1 MYAFV
6 HQSLLIKLIKL
17 FDAAYKIILHD
28 AGVGDSVY
36 KAIFLEIKV
45 TERDPRSDKNML
57 RIFLTFGLLPPAQQ
71 LIFSFHPNA
80 LSLFPVPLSRKGRK
94 AEKNLH

>member
-1 MYAFV
+1 MPYE
-6 HQSLLIKLIKL
+6 
-17 FDAAYKIILHD
+17 IIHH

-57 RIFLTFGLLPPAQQ
+57 RIFLTFGLLPSAQQ

-80 LSLFPVPLSRKGRK
+80 LSLS
-94 AEKNLH
+94 AEKGGRLRKFTLT

>member
-1 MYAFV
+1 V
-6 HQSLLIKLIKL
+6 HRSLLIKLIKL
-17 FDAAYKIILHD
+17 FYAVYEIIVH

-57 RIFLTFGLLPPAQQ
+57 RIFLTFGLLHPAQQ

-80 LSLFPVPLSRKGRK
+80 LSLS
-94 AEKNLH
+94 AEKGGRLRKFTLT

>member
-1 MYAFV
+1 V
-6 HQSLLIKLIKL
+6 HRSLLIELIKL
-17 FDAAYKIILHD
+17 FYAVYEIIVH

-80 LSLFPVPLSRKGRK
+80 LKPLPHASEPKKEEG
-94 AEKNLH
+94 